1 MTKAQRGM
9 SVSEAAAPGAGEP
22 LRMDAL
28 SALLGFEMRMAQ
40 TAMHRDFIAQLKDL
54 DLTQKLTAVL
64 TLLDEN
70 PGVSQIAL
78 SNALGADKATIMAM
92 IDRLE
97 ARALIVRVRSRVDR
111 RRQELYLSP
120 DGAELLTEAKALIQT
135 HEARFKT
142 LFSAGE
148 LEQFRSF
155 LRRIYRTG

>member
-1 MTKAQRGM
+1 MTKAQRDT
-9 SVSEAAAPGAGEP
+9 SVGEAAALGVGEP
-22 LRMDAL
+22 LRMEAL
-28 SALLGFEMRMAQ
+28 SDLLGFEMRMAQ
-40 TAMHRDFIAQLKDL
+40 TAMHRDFIVQLKDL

-97 ARALIVRVRSRVDR
+97 VRNLIVRVRSRVDR

-120 DGAELLTEAKALIQT
+120 DGLELLIQAKALIQV
-135 HEARFKT
+135 HEARFRT

-148 LEQFRSF
+148 LAQFRGF
-155 LRRIYRTG
+155 LRRIYRTS